1 MKGVIIAS
9 LIILLS
15 GCSTGKVLSKT
26 WKVIK
31 DPSIPIG
38 EPSDRPTIMSVS
50 IKADKKVNPNTFN
63 NYDDTQTKIVLVNR
77 LDDTSDVK
85 TLSQLDAASVSKLG
99 KDKASDLVEEKASK
113 LVDTGDVSELI
124 EGNEVSSEAQA
135 TPIFFKVF
143 QLKENSLIL
152 QADFENLFENMKKT
166 LSTSYIKHDDYMMV
180 PNEYKFI
187 EAVEI
192 EKDTKF
198 IAVAASYHDYANA
211 QWKSIIRIDATGEK
225 IALFIHLDETEV
237 ELTTQEEFQ

>member
-1 MKGVIIAS
+1 MKAIIVAS
-9 LIILLS
+9 LIMLLS

-38 EPSDRPTIMSVS
+38 EPSDRPTVISVS

-63 NYDDTQTKIVLVNR
+63 NYENDQTKIVLVDR
-77 LDDTSDVK
+77 LDDTTDVDE
-85 TLSQLDAASVSKLG
+85 LI
-99 KDKASDLVEEKASK
+99 KANADNA
-113 LVDTGDVSELI
+113 SELLKSD
-124 EGNEVSSEAQA
+124 EVSSEAQA

-211 QWKSIIRIDATGEK
+211 QWKSVIRIDATGEK
-225 IALFIHLDETEV
+225 IALFIHLDETAV

>member
-1 MKGVIIAS
+1 MKAIIVAS
-9 LIILLS
+9 LIMLLS

-38 EPSDRPTIMSVS
+38 EPSDRPTVISVS

-63 NYDDTQTKIVLVNR
+63 NYENDQTKIVLVDR
-77 LDDTSDVK
+77 LDDTTD
-85 TLSQLDAASVSKLG
+85 
-99 KDKASDLVEEKASK
+99 VEELIKANA
-113 LVDTGDVSELI
+113 DNASELLKSD
-124 EGNEVSSEAQA
+124 EASSEAQA

-211 QWKSIIRIDATGEK
+211 QWKSVIRIDATGEK
-225 IALFIHLDETEV
+225 IALFIHLDETAV

>member
-1 MKGVIIAS
+1 MKGVIVAS

-38 EPSDRPTIMSVS
+38 EPSDRPTVISVS

-63 NYDDTQTKIVLVNR
+63 NYDSDQTKIVLVDR
-77 LDDTSDVK
+77 LDDTSDVGE
-85 TLSQLDAASVSKLG
+85 LI
-99 KDKASDLVEEKASK
+99 KANADNA
-113 LVDTGDVSELI
+113 SELI
-124 EGNEVSSEAQA
+124 ESEEVSSEAQA

-211 QWKSIIRIDATGEK
+211 QWKSVIRIDATGEK

>member
-1 MKGVIIAS
+1 MKQAIIAS
-9 LIILLS
+9 LVILLS

-26 WKVIK
+26 WEVLK

-38 EPSDRPTIMSVS
+38 EPSDRPTVISVS

-63 NYDDTQTKIVLVNR
+63 NYDGEQKNIVLVDR
-77 LDDTSDVK
+77 LDD
-85 TLSQLDAASVSKLG
+85 
-99 KDKASDLVEEKASK
+99 ASDIDNA
-113 LVDTGDVSELI
+113 SELI
-124 EGNEVSSEAQA
+124 SSDEVSSEAQA

-192 EKDTKF
+192 EKNTKF
-198 IAVAASYHDYANA
+198 IAVAASYHDYPNA
-211 QWKSIIRIDATGEK
+211 QWKSVIRVEATGEK
-225 IALFIHLDETEV
+225 IALFIHLDEAAV